1 MEFFLRSP
9 LNRARLKQ
17 VSLYIK
23 QPEQVRTI
31 AMRSERYGSQG
42 MKERYRAIL
51 VTFFEVVV
59 EVVAWLVA

>member
-31 AMRSERYGSQG
+31 AMKSERYPANSGISG
-42 MKERYRAIL
+42 LDA
-51 VTFFEVVV
+51 T
-59 EVVAWLVA
+59 